1 MCESEARLKSPIPQY
16 PTPRWSCST
25 DRRFTAWRV
34 PEEGAPLEKGAPP
47 EGGASP
53 EKGAAGDAL
62 CAAEGP
68 KREES
73 PEESPEGRGGSVLG
87 AERLG
92 AESEEKQGTALGG
105 GRAEEEADGEGVWEE
120 REEEWWERQQ
130 KWEEANTAAEG
141 AAVLLEELQC
151 LVAAKPIYAMGTCE
165 GFAALGLANGHVVLC
180 SLSPLRELFS
190 FEAHA
195 AAVSVSVRPPGRLQ
209 TQHATPYTQAAAQC
223 MHAATVCTQAV
234 ELISPSQLLTGDTDG
249 QVALWRLDEA
259 GDDKRR
265 LVRFDGHSGAVAALQ
280 GDGDKVVSA
289 ARDGTVRVW
298 DVEGGK
304 ERFRL
309 QGFTRYVG
317 SLHLTPSRLIADGTN
332 NAVVCLDFA
341 PGPLDG
347 AEPE

>member
-16 PTPRWSCST
+16 STPRWSCST

-34 PEEGAPLEKGAPP
+34 PEEVTTP
-47 EGGASP
+47 EGAASP
-53 EKGAAGDAL
+53 AGSAAEDAL
-62 CAAEGP
+62 CAVEGS
-68 KREES
+68 S
-73 PEESPEGRGGSVLG
+73 PAGSPEGSPKGRGDSVLG

-92 AESEEKQGTALGG
+92 AGSEEKQGTALGG

-151 LVAAKPIYAMGTCE
+151 LVAAKPIYAMCTCE

-190 FEAHA
+190 FEAHS

-249 QVALWRLDEA
+249 QVGLWRLDEA
-259 GDDKRR
+259 GDDERR

-298 DVEGGK
+298 DL
-304 ERFRL
+304 R
-309 QGFTRYVG
+309 
-317 SLHLTPSRLIADGTN
+317 
-332 NAVVCLDFA
+332 A
-341 PGPLDG
+341 PGTAARGRLFFG
-347 AEPE
+347 WS

>member
-1 MCESEARLKSPIPQY
+1 M
-16 PTPRWSCST
+16 
-25 DRRFTAWRV
+25 
-34 PEEGAPLEKGAPP
+34 PEEVTTP
-47 EGGASP
+47 EGAASP
-53 EKGAAGDAL
+53 AGSAAEDAL
-62 CAAEGP
+62 CAVEGS
-68 KREES
+68 S
-73 PEESPEGRGGSVLG
+73 PAGSPEGSPKGRGDSVLG

-92 AESEEKQGTALGG
+92 AGSEERQGKALGG
-105 GRAEEEADGEGVWEE
+105 GRAEEEADGEAVWEE
-120 REEEWWERQQ
+120 EEEEWWERQQ
-130 KWEEANTAAEG
+130 EWEEANTATEG

-195 AAVSVSVRPPGRLQ
+195 AAVSVSARPRRLQ
-209 TQHATPYTQAAAQC
+209 TQHATPYTRAAAPCIQAANA
-223 MHAATVCTQAV
+223 CTQAV

-259 GDDKRR
+259 GDDERR

-280 GDGDKVVSA
+280 GDGDKIVSA

-298 DVEGGK
+298 DVEAGK

-341 PGPLDG
+341 PLDG

>member
-1 MCESEARLKSPIPQY
+1 M
-16 PTPRWSCST
+16 
-25 DRRFTAWRV
+25 

-53 EKGAAGDAL
+53 ETGAAGDAL
-62 CAAEGP
+62 YAAEGP

-92 AESEEKQGTALGG
+92 AGSEEKQGTALGG
-105 GRAEEEADGEGVWEE
+105 GRAEEEADGEGGWEE

-190 FEAHA
+190 FEAHS

-209 TQHATPYTQAAAQC
+209 TQHATPYT
-223 MHAATVCTQAV
+223 
-234 ELISPSQLLTGDTDG
+234 
-249 QVALWRLDEA
+249 
-259 GDDKRR
+259 
-265 LVRFDGHSGAVAALQ
+265 
-280 GDGDKVVSA
+280 
-289 ARDGTVRVW
+289 
-298 DVEGGK
+298 
-304 ERFRL
+304 
-309 QGFTRYVG
+309 
-317 SLHLTPSRLIADGTN
+317 
-332 NAVVCLDFA
+332 
-341 PGPLDG
+341 
-347 AEPE
+347 

>member
-1 MCESEARLKSPIPQY
+1 MTSP
-16 PTPRWSCST
+16 
-25 DRRFTAWRV
+25 
-34 PEEGAPLEKGAPP
+34 EGA
-47 EGGASP
+47 
-53 EKGAAGDAL
+53 AAGDAL

-68 KREES
+68 SRERS
-73 PEESPEGRGGSVLG
+73 P
-87 AERLG
+87 
-92 AESEEKQGTALGG
+92 KTD
-105 GRAEEEADGEGVWEE
+105 EEEVWEE
-120 REEEWWERQQ
+120 GEEGAEAWWERQQ
-130 KWEEANTAAEG
+130 KWEEANTATEG
-141 AAVLLEELQC
+141 AAVLLEELHC

-195 AAVSVSVRPPGRLQ
+195 AAVS
-209 TQHATPYTQAAAQC
+209 
-223 MHAATVCTQAV
+223 AV

-259 GDDKRR
+259 GDDERR

-280 GDGDKVVSA
+280 GDGDKLVSA

-298 DVEGGK
+298 DVEAGK

-332 NAVVCLDFA
+332 NAICCLDFA
-341 PGPLDG
+341 PLDG
-347 AEPE
+347 AEPD